1 MSEGRNDER
10 IERALRVL
18 DQRLTELERILS
30 QGQGRGI
37 IIEEHRIPERVGR
50 LGGRTFFTNS
60 AGGIEKEIRIPVCD
74 VCGRALSD
82 KFFVCHN
89 CGGKLC
95 GRCVIDFSGEILCL
109 NCLKEELPLNKRN
122 FKVLVAVANGLES
135 LSAIS
140 QLIRIKRGEAEQCL
154 QELQDLGLIGQKGL
168 AIFTRTY
175 ATDKGLEAIAAYSQ
189 IYGRERDVVQFD
201 FELRDYIFDKVRQ
214 T

>member
-1 MSEGRNDER
+1 MSQGRNDER

-30 QGQGRGI
+30 QGQGRDI
-37 IIEEHRIPERVGR
+37 IIEENRVPERVGR
-50 LGGRTFFTNS
+50 LGGRTFSTNGT
-60 AGGIEKEIRIPVCD
+60 GGIEKEIRIPVCD

-95 GRCVIDFSGEILCL
+95 GRCVIDFSGATLCL
-109 NCLKEELPLNKRN
+109 SCLKEELPLNKRN
-122 FKVLVAVANGLES
+122 FKVLAAVANGLES
-135 LSAIS
+135 LSALS
-140 QLIRIKRGEAEQCL
+140 ELIQIKREEAERAL
-154 QELQDLGLIGQKGL
+154 QQLQDLGLTRQKGL

-175 ATDKGLEAIAAYSQ
+175 TTDKGLEAIAAYSQ

-201 FELRDYIFDKVRQ
+201 FELRDYISEKVR
-214 T
+214 